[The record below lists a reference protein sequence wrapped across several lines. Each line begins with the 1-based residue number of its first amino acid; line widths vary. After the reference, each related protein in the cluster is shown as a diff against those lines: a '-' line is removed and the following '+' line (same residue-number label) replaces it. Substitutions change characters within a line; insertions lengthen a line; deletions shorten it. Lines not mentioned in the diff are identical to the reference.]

1 MKAKDQIKKFPDT
14 SGIYIMKNAAGE
26 IIYIGKATSLKERVR
41 SYFGSY
47 LPDKTRLQMTEV
59 ADIAYQE
66 TDSPLEAL
74 LLESQLIKKHLPKF
88 NIKERD
94 DKSRIYV
101 HITHEK
107 FPRIHFLRET
117 DLNEIRE
124 KNPVLYGPFNSARS
138 IIEALELIRRVI
150 PFRSCNIMPKKKC
163 LYGFIG
169 LCEAPCEN
177 FISETEY
184 KNRIR
189 AIRDFFEGKKVRVL
203 GSLKRDLKKAAKSL
217 EFEKAAKIRDHI
229 FSLEHMKQMFVIKNE
244 QSMPFFRRIEGYDV
258 SNISGAYATGSMV
271 VFIDGMSEKSEYR
284 KFKIK
289 NAEPKAESAEAS
301 RLEHGRIARVEN
313 RERRRI
319 QGANDV
325 AMMKEILRRRF
336 GNTWPHPDLILV
348 DGGRGQVNAALSVL
362 RSLSLNIP
370 VIGLAKG
377 PDRKKDELITSQTL
391 PRAEISL
398 FKEVRD
404 EAHRFAKGY
413 YEKLHRREI
422 RN

>member
-1 MKAKDQIKKFPDT
+1 MNIKEKIKKFPDT
-14 SGIYIMKNAAGE
+14 SGVYIMKNAAGE
-26 IIYIGKATSLKERVR
+26 IVYIGKATSLKERVR
-41 SYFGSY
+41 SYFSSY
-47 LPDKTRLQMTEV
+47 LPDKTKVQMSEV
-59 ADIAYQE
+59 ADIEYQE

-74 LLESQLIKKHLPKF
+74 LLESRLIKKHLPKF

-101 HITHEK
+101 HITREK
-107 FPRIHFLRET
+107 FPRIHLLRET
-117 DLNEIRE
+117 DLHEIKE
-124 KNPVLYGPFNSARS
+124 KSPTMYGPFNSAHS

-150 PFRSCNIMPKKKC
+150 PYRSCNVTPKKKC
-163 LYGFIG
+163 LYGYIG

-177 FISETEY
+177 LISEKEY
-184 KNRIR
+184 KERIR
-189 AIRDFFEGKKVRVL
+189 KVRDFFEGKKNRVL
-203 GSLKRDLKKAAKSL
+203 NSLKKDLKTAAKKL

-229 FSLEHMKQMFVIKNE
+229 FALEHMKQMFVIKNE
-244 QSMPFFRRIEGYDV
+244 QTIPFFRRIEGYDI

-271 VFIDGMSEKSEYR
+271 VFVDGMSEKSEYR

-289 NAEPKAESAEAS
+289 NIK
-301 RLEHGRIARVEN
+301 
-313 RERRRI
+313 
-319 QGANDV
+319 GANDT
-325 AMMKEILRRRF
+325 AMMKEIIQRRF
-336 GNTWPHPDLILV
+336 KNDWVLPDLVLV

-413 YEKLHRREI
+413 YEKLHRRVI
-422 RN
+422 KN

>member
-1 MKAKDQIKKFPDT
+1 MKVRDQIKKFPDS
-14 SGIYIMKNAAGE
+14 SGVYIMKNVAGE

-41 SYFGSY
+41 SYFSSY

-59 ADIAYQE
+59 ADIVYQE

-74 LLESQLIKKHLPKF
+74 LLESRLIKKYLPKF

-101 HITHEK
+101 HITREK

-117 DLNEIRE
+117 DLHEIKE
-124 KNPVLYGPFNSARS
+124 KSPTLYGPFNSARS

-150 PFRSCNIMPKKKC
+150 PFRSCNLMPKKKC
-163 LYGFIG
+163 LYGYIG
-169 LCEAPCEN
+169 LCEVPCEN
-177 FISETEY
+177 LISETEY
-184 KNRIR
+184 KKRIR
-189 AIRDFFEGKKVRVL
+189 AIRDFFEGKKIRVL
-203 GSLKRDLKKAAKSL
+203 GSLKRDLKATVKSL

-229 FSLEHMKQMFVIKNE
+229 FALEHMKQMFVIKNE
-244 QSMPFFRRIEGYDV
+244 QTIPFFRRIEGYDI

-271 VFIDGMSEKSEYR
+271 VFVDGMSEKSEYR

-289 NAEPKAESAEAS
+289 NVK
-301 RLEHGRIARVEN
+301 
-313 RERRRI
+313 
-319 QGANDV
+319 GANDT
-325 AMMKEILRRRF
+325 AMMREILRRRF
-336 GNTWPHPDLILV
+336 QNDWKHPDLILV
-348 DGGRGQVNAALSVL
+348 DGGRGQVNAALSVV
-362 RSLSLNIP
+362 RGFNLNIP

-413 YEKLHRREI
+413 YEKLHRKEI
-422 RN
+422 NS